1 MNSLPISKKIGGAFA
16 LVVLGVLVMMAVLW
30 GAFARV
36 ESTSK
41 RSVGAQDIFT
51 EALMMETAILRQNSQ
66 VRGFLITRDEN
77 YLKQYHEARED
88 GIASAAKL
96 QALLADQPEQARRV
110 AASASK
116 IAEWRRQIGEPLIE
130 QARTDPAAAQAVL
143 RESSKAVTMLPVLAP
158 LRALRTDQAEHMV
171 AARALRDAALGTGRW
186 ALVLGGLA
194 LLAAAVTL
202 SILLAR
208 SLARPIVRLTGVM
221 DTLARG
227 NHAVTVNAADE
238 ARGDEIGVMSR
249 SVVVFRD
256 AAVARAR
263 ADAEQQMVV
272 DQVGTALAQLAESD
286 LRARL
291 QGFPAS
297 YASLERDFNTAVARL
312 SAALSG
318 VRGNTSGIAAST
330 AQMHA
335 ATDDLARR
343 AEQQAASLEE
353 SSAAMNEIA
362 GAVRQTAEQARAAE
376 TIVHKASRD
385 VNTSEEIVRRTVAA
399 IGDIERSSNEIAEI
413 IALIDGLSFQTNL
426 LALNAG
432 VEAARAGEAGRG
444 FAVVASEVRALAER
458 SAEAA
463 RDINA
468 RITATVQRVRSGVDL
483 AQQTDHSLR
492 AITTGINEITTFVTA
507 IAGSAG
513 EQAASIQQVNLAI
526 GEMDTATQAN
536 AAMVEE
542 VTAAVRAL
550 TDETGMLEQ
559 QVHRFRVDGQDM
571 PAAAA
576 RPAAPIAKMP
586 LPRPARPSRVQGSTA
601 LKLDDDDWSAF

>member
-30 GAFARV
+30 GAFARI
-36 ESTSK
+36 EATSH
-41 RSVGAQDIFT
+41 RSVLAQDIFT
-51 EALMMETAILRQNSQ
+51 EALAMEIAILRQNSQ

-77 YLKQYHEARED
+77 YLKQYREARED
-88 GIASAAKL
+88 GIASADKL
-96 QALLADQPEQARRV
+96 QAMLKQQPEQARQV
-110 AASASK
+110 ASSAAK
-116 IAEWRRQIGEPLIE
+116 IADWRQQIGEPLIA
-130 QARTDPAAAQAVL
+130 QARTDPAAAQEVL
-143 RESSKAVTMLPVLAP
+143 RASSKTVTMLPVLAP
-158 LRALRTDQAEHMV
+158 LRALRADQAEHMV
-171 AARALRDAALGTGRW
+171 AARDMRDAAISTGRW

-194 LLAAAVTL
+194 LLAAAITL
-202 SILLAR
+202 SVLLAR

-227 NHAVTVNAADE
+227 NHGVTVADE

-256 AAVARAR
+256 AAVAKAR

-272 DQVGTALAQLAESD
+272 DQVGAALAQLAESD

-291 QGFPAS
+291 QDFPAS
-297 YASLERDFNTAVARL
+297 YASLERDFNTAVSRL
-312 SAALSG
+312 SAALAG

-330 AQMHA
+330 AEMHA

-353 SSAAMNEIA
+353 SSAAINEIA
-362 GAVRQTAEQARAAE
+362 GAVRQTADQARAAE

-432 VEAARAGEAGRG
+432 VEAARAGEAGKG

-483 AQQTDHSLR
+483 AQQTDQSLR
-492 AITTGINEITTFVTA
+492 AITTGINEIATFVTA

-559 QVHRFRVDGQDM
+559 QVHRFRVDDQDAPA
-571 PAAAA
+571 PAAPRAPAPVAKMPSPRTA
-576 RPAAPIAKMP
+576 RPA
-586 LPRPARPSRVQGSTA
+586 RVQGNAA